1 MPATFIAKGMKMG
14 VGPVPFVAGTAA
26 QLPLTGA
33 GR

>member
-14 VGPVPFVAGTAA
+14 VGPAGGTSTTPVT
-26 QLPLTGA
+26 LPALGA

>member
-14 VGPVPFVAGTAA
+14 VGPVSAGGASPVT
-26 QLPLTGA
+26 LPALGA

>member
-14 VGPVPFVAGTAA
+14 VGPVAATGGTTVT
-26 QLPLTGA
+26 LPALGA

>member
-14 VGPVPFVAGTAA
+14 VGPVPAAGGATVT
-26 QLPLTGA
+26 LPALGA